1 MLILSSSSAKN
12 QRKSQLPKTT
22 PSRRRVEGS
31 RPFVHRV
38 VTILVC
44 LLLGVAWLLPQNS
57 AQAEVEYFPIPAISS
72 SKNDG
77 NDFGLIVPALIT
89 GTDGELKHLVAPMV
103 IYNSIVG
110 TRGTLNLFHYEP
122 GGKQLRG
129 IASWSEKIERRF
141 LLSYV
146 DPGFSNGRYSIGVSA
161 SHFKNATVRFFGLG
175 PETPLG
181 HESNY
186 TASETRAN
194 WKFGVY
200 ANEVTQIAVSQRFR
214 HMEAISRGA
223 TELPFTREL
232 FRTKDSVPGADGAT
246 ILGERISFHYDTR
259 NSLVTPTDGTAV
271 TAYAEMNH
279 NFKPGSQPLYSR
291 YGVEVK
297 KMIASESKRAILVIR
312 ADLQAT
318 IGTDVPFYE
327 QSSLGGQNNLR
338 GYGVD
343 RFIDKQLIAFSVE
356 ERIHLL
362 RTRLAGVMADFE
374 IAPFVDTGQV
384 FNSFKDVSFK
394 EYRVTPG
401 IGFRGIIRP
410 NVVGRIDYGF
420 SREGGAIFA
429 GLDFPY

>member
-1 MLILSSSSAKN
+1 MHCL
-12 QRKSQLPKTT
+12 
-22 PSRRRVEGS
+22 
-31 RPFVHRV
+31 

-44 LLLGVAWLLPQNS
+44 LFLGTAWFLPPDS
-57 AQAEVEYFPIPAISS
+57 AQAEVQYFPIPAVSS

-89 GTDGELKHLVAPMV
+89 GPDGELKHLVAPMV

-110 TRGTLNLFHYEP
+110 MRGTLNLFHYEP
-122 GGKQLRG
+122 GGKELRG

-186 TASETRAN
+186 TAAETRAN

-214 HMEAISRGA
+214 HMEAITPGA
-223 TELPFTREL
+223 TPLPFTRDL
-232 FRTKDSVPGADGAT
+232 FGDNAKLVPGKDGAT

-259 NSLVTPTDGTAV
+259 NSLVTPTDGMAV

-279 NFKPGSQPLYSR
+279 NFKSGAQPLYSR
-291 YGVEVK
+291 YGIEVK
-297 KMIASESKRAILVIR
+297 KMFASESKRAILVIR

-394 EYRVTPG
+394 DYRVTPG